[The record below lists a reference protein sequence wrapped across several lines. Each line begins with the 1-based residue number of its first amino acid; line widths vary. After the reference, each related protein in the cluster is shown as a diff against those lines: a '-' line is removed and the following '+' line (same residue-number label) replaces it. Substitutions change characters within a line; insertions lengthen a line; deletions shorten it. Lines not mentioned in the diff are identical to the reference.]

1 MLSHHRRHHRRFLA
15 VLLSLALATAAA
27 VIALIHRDPVAG
39 SAPPSTAAVASAA
52 SSSPSFGHAPGREPA
67 LPPVPDRAGHWL
79 SDHPPSSALHDAL
92 IAVAERAD
100 QLAAAAPPRTD
111 DIRSD
116 GVVAARAAR
125 NAEQQELR
133 AQLRRAL
140 EAMSP
145 TERAAMRAAHLNVIQ
160 LARAVAGRQDS

>member
-1 MLSHHRRHHRRFLA
+1 MLSRHRRRLA

-27 VIALIHRDPVAG
+27 VIALIHTDPAAR
-39 SAPPSTAAVASAA
+39 SASPPAATAAAPPP
-52 SSSPSFGHAPGREPA
+52 SSHGYTVREPA
-67 LPPVPDRAGHWL
+67 LSPVPDRAGRWL
-79 SDHPPSSALHDAL
+79 AEHPPTSALHDAL

-100 QLAAAAPPRTD
+100 QLAAPAPAPGD
-111 DIRSD
+111 EIRSD
-116 GVVAARAAR
+116 ATVAARAAR

-160 LARAVAGRQDS
+160 LARSVAGRHDS